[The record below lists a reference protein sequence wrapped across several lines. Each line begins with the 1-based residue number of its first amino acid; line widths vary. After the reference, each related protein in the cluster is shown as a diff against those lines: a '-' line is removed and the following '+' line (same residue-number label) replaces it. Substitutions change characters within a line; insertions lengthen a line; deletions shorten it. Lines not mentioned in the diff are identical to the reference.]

1 MSWLTVNGID
11 FTKYIAA
18 IGDPVQGDRREIGD
32 TAQSAVGFSRIT
44 RQSRKYDLTMRTVP
58 LSGSDANVIEQFV
71 CGIGQ
76 GWNFEGNPTRGL
88 YSSKG
93 LGPEAGYSASIV
105 SSGGGATPRFDDCVL
120 RLAASSGGAT
130 YHALPTMV
138 GTSVPTWTF
147 MIWRFEPVSTWHHYL
162 VRSDGAKWKDG
173 VRDDSI
179 DTSAWLFTDNPGYI
193 NLLNTD
199 GSPQDYDEM
208 LIYPFVV
215 LNEWVPAFAAGT
227 ARAFLPYVSLQGDLI
242 RELPADLK
250 RSALGTCTD
259 VVFKSSTL
267 GDDTRTLA
275 ITLKQA

>member
-1 MSWLTVNGID
+1 MAWLTINGID
-11 FTKYIAA
+11 FTRYIAST
-18 IGDPVQGDRREIGD
+18 GDPVAGDRREIGD
-32 TAQSAVGFSRIT
+32 AATSAAGFTRIT
-44 RQSRKYDLTMRTVP
+44 RQTRKYDLTLKTVP
-58 LSGSDANVIEQFV
+58 LTGSDANAIEQFV

-76 GWNFEGNPTRGL
+76 SWTFEGSPTRGL

-105 SSGGGATPRFDDCVL
+105 STGGGATPRFDDCVL

-130 YHALPTMV
+130 YHALPTMAA
-138 GTSVPTWTF
+138 TSVPTWTF
-147 MIWRFEPVSTWHHYL
+147 MIWRYESAVWHHYI

-179 DTSAWLFTDNPGYI
+179 DTSSWLFTSSPGYI

-208 LIYPFVV
+208 VIYPF
-215 LNEWVPAFAAGT
+215 LILAEWVPAFAAGT

-242 RELPADLK
+242 RELPTDAT
-250 RSALGTCTD
+250 RSTWGTVTD
-259 VVFKSSTL
+259 IVFKTATL
-267 GDDTRTLA
+267 GDDTRVLA